1 LAERPAWGWTIGLA
15 DLYRRI
21 AGEQVSC
28 VEGERMA
35 GASKAHILDV
45 PRSISLADKYDLSQ
59 TRIFVS
65 GTQAIVRLLLMQRE
79 LDRRAGLSTAGFI
92 SGYRGSPLGGL
103 DLNILRAKTVL
114 EANDIFF
121 QPGLNEDLAATA
133 IWGAQQAEMRGEGRY
148 DGVFGLW
155 YGKGPGVDR
164 SGDVLRHANLAGTSR
179 YGGVLALMGDD
190 HTAESSTTAHQSEF
204 TFVDVMMPILSPA
217 GVQELIDYGLLGYAM
232 SRFTGCWVG
241 IKCVKDT
248 VESTASIDA
257 SLDRVRPVLPSDFLV
272 PADGLNIRASD
283 PVLAQEKRLQNF
295 KHDAVL
301 AWLSANRLNKI
312 IMSGGPHA
320 KIGVIAAG
328 KTYLDVRQALD
339 DLGIDEVRANEIGLR
354 LYKIACPWPLEPKG
368 LREFARGLSKIIVV
382 EEKRSLIEA
391 QVRDELYGSDT
402 QPVCIGKKDEKGE
415 WLFPVT
421 GALDANDIAVAIGRR
436 LLEHHRSEELQRRL
450 ERLERAQRI
459 LAETTDAATRTP
471 YFCSGCPHNISTKV
485 PDGMRAYAGI
495 GCHYMVQRM
504 DRATEGYTQMGGEGA
519 NWIGE
524 APFSTRGHIIQNL
537 GDGTYDH
544 SGVLPIR
551 WAAGA
556 GVNIT
561 FKILFNDA
569 SAMTGG
575 QSLEGDLTVDK
586 IARQVVAEGANK
598 VVVVTDEPKKYA
610 ADVAWPDG
618 MVIKPRE
625 DLDAVQRA
633 LAATPGTTVLIYDQT
648 CAAEMRRRRKRG
660 LMPEPDRRVIINE
673 LVCEGC
679 GDCGIAS
686 NCVAVQPI
694 ETEFGRKRTIDQSS
708 CNKDFSCLDGFCPAF
723 VTVHG
728 GKPKVLATAADVGDF
743 PPLPHPD
750 VPVLA
755 ERPFSI
761 LITGVGGTGVVTIG
775 AFLAMAAHLEGKGC
789 GSVDMSGIAQKGG
802 AVHSHI
808 KIAATPEQI
817 HAISI
822 AAGGADLVLGCDL
835 VVSGSAKVLAALRPR
850 ETCVV
855 VNTAEIYPGD
865 FTRDADFTLP
875 VEEIKSAIDAA
886 AGEHAAF
893 FDATGL
899 STALFGTSIMAN
911 IILVGFAWQRGFL
924 PLSEAALLRAIELN
938 DETIDLNKRAF
949 LWGRRAA
956 FAPERVAAIV
966 APEPDPTSPRHLSR
980 SFEESVDRRAAFL
993 TAYQDKRYAGEYL
1006 AMVAC
1011 VAEVERR
1018 VAKDTRLAQAVAR
1031 NLFKLMAVKDEY
1043 EVARLYADGSFAR
1056 QLAAT
1061 FDGDVKLEFH
1071 LAPPILGRRNAK
1083 GELKKMSF
1091 GPWMMR
1097 AFNVL
1102 AKLKGLRGTPLDI
1115 FGWSQERRMERKL
1128 LADYQARLEEI
1139 LVDLTP
1145 ENHACA
1151 VALASLPEMIRG
1163 FGHVKLRNVES
1174 ARAEEEELLAR
1185 FRAEP
1190 APAPV
1195 KLAAE

>member
-1 LAERPAWGWTIGLA
+1 MIGGA
-15 DLYRRI
+15 DLYRPI
-21 AGEQVSC
+21 AAGEVA
-28 VEGERMA
+28 EGEPMA
-35 GASKAHILDV
+35 EAGKAHIDAL
-45 PRSISLADKYDLSQ
+45 RSISLADKYDLRETQ
-59 TRIFVS
+59 IFVS
-65 GTQAIVRLLLMQRE
+65 GPQAIVRLLLMQKE
-79 LDRRAGLSTAGFI
+79 LDRRAGRATAGFI

-103 DLNILRAKTVL
+103 DLNLLRAKEAL
-114 EANDIFF
+114 EAADIVFT
-121 QPGLNEDLAATA
+121 PGLNEDLAATA
-133 IWGAQQAEMRGEGRY
+133 VWGAQQAEMRGEGRY

-179 YGGVLALMGDD
+179 FGGVLALMGDD

-217 GVQELIDYGLLGYAM
+217 GVQELIDYGLFGYAM
-232 SRFTGCWVG
+232 SRYTGCWVG

-257 SLDRVRPVLPSDFLV
+257 SLDRVRPIPPIDFQM
-272 PADGLNIRASD
+272 PPDGLNIRARD

-312 IMSGGPHA
+312 IMSGGRDA

-339 DLGIDEVRANEIGLR
+339 DLGIDEARANEIGLR
-354 LYKIACPWPLEPKG
+354 LYKIACPWPLEPRG

-391 QVRDELYGSDT
+391 QLRDELYGSDS

-421 GALDANDIAVAIGRR
+421 GALDANEIAVAIGRR
-436 LLEHHRSEELQRRL
+436 ILEFHRSDELQRRL
-450 ERLERAQRI
+450 ERLERAQRM
-459 LAETTDAATRTP
+459 LAETSDAATRTP

-524 APFSTRGHIIQNL
+524 APFSTRGHMIQNL

-551 WAAGA
+551 WAVAA

-569 SAMTGG
+569 VAMTGG
-575 QSLEGDLTVDK
+575 QQLEGDLTVDK
-586 IARQVVAEGANK
+586 IARQVAAEGANK
-598 VVVVTDEPKKYA
+598 IVVVTDEPEKYSPEIT
-610 ADVAWPDG
+610 WPAG
-618 MVIKPRE
+618 MAIKGRD
-625 DLDAVQRA
+625 DLDQVQRE
-633 LAATPGTTVLIYDQT
+633 LAGSPGTTILIYDQT
-648 CAAEMRRRRKRG
+648 CAAEKRRRRKRG
-660 LMPEPDRRVIINE
+660 LLPDPDQRVIINE

-694 ETEFGRKRTIDQSS
+694 ETEFGRKRRIDQSS

-728 GKPKVLATAADVGDF
+728 GKPKVIAPKVNADDF
-743 PPLPHPD
+743 PLLPQPN

-755 ERPFSI
+755 EQPFSI

-775 AFLAMAAHLEGKGC
+775 AFLAMAAHVEGKGC
-789 GSVDMSGIAQKGG
+789 GSVDMAGLAQKGG
-802 AVHSHI
+802 AVYSHI
-808 KIAATPEQI
+808 KIAAKPGQI

-835 VVSGSAKVLAALRPR
+835 VVSGSAKVLVALRKR
-850 ETCVV
+850 ETGVV
-855 VNTAEIYPGD
+855 VNTAENFPGD
-865 FTRDADFTLP
+865 FTRDADFALP
-875 VEEIKSAIDAA
+875 AEEIKGAIREA
-886 AGEHAAF
+886 AGDDAAF

-899 STALFGTSIMAN
+899 SIALFGTSIAAN
-911 IILVGFAWQRGFL
+911 IILVGFAWQRGLL

-938 DETIDLNKRAF
+938 DEAVDLNKRAF

-956 FAPERVAAIV
+956 FAPQRVAAIV
-966 APEPDPTSPRHLSR
+966 APQPDPGSPRHLSR
-980 SFEESVDRRAAFL
+980 SLEESVERRRAFL
-993 TAYQDKRYAGEYL
+993 TAYQNEAYAGAY
-1006 AMVAC
+1006 VALLRP
-1011 VAEVERR
+1011 VAEAERR
-1018 VAKDTRLAQAVAR
+1018 VARGTRLAEAVAR

-1043 EVARLYADGSFAR
+1043 EVARLYCDGSFAR
-1056 QLAAT
+1056 HVAT
-1061 FDGDVKLEFH
+1061 SFEGDVRLEFH
-1071 LAPPILGRRNAK
+1071 LAPPILGRKNAN

-1091 GPWMMR
+1091 GPWMAR
-1097 AFNVL
+1097 AFTLL
-1102 AKLKGLRGTPLDI
+1102 ARLKGLRRTPLDI
-1115 FGWSQERRMERKL
+1115 FGWSQERRIERKL
-1128 LADYQARLEEI
+1128 LADYELLLDEI
-1139 LVDLTP
+1139 LSKLTP

-1151 VALASLPEMIRG
+1151 VALASVPEKIRG
-1163 FGHVKLRNVES
+1163 FGHVKLRSIE
-1174 ARAEEEELLAR
+1174 AAKAEEQALLAR
-1185 FRAEP
+1185 FRADP
-1190 APAPV
+1190 ICIPG

>member
-1 LAERPAWGWTIGLA
+1 MADAGNARQLDAPRP
-15 DLYRRI
+15 
-21 AGEQVSC
+21 
-28 VEGERMA
+28 
-35 GASKAHILDV
+35 
-45 PRSISLADKYDLSQ
+45 ISLADKYDLAEK
-59 TRIFVS
+59 RIFVS
-65 GTQAIVRLLLMQRE
+65 GPQAVVRLLVMQRE

-103 DLNILRAKTVL
+103 DLNFLRAKKVL
-114 EANDIFF
+114 DANDIVF

-179 YGGVLALMGDD
+179 FGGVLALMGDD

-204 TFVDVMMPILSPA
+204 TLVDVMMPILSPA

-248 VESTASIDA
+248 VESTASIEA
-257 SLDRVRPVLPSDFLV
+257 SLDRVRGIV
-272 PADGLNIRASD
+272 PADFRMPPDGLNIRARD
-283 PVLAQEKRLQNF
+283 PVLAQETRLQNF
-295 KHDAVL
+295 KHDAAL
-301 AWLSANRLNKI
+301 AWLSANRLNRI
-312 IMSGGPHA
+312 IMSGGTHA

-328 KTYLDVRQALD
+328 KSYLDVRQALD
-339 DLGIDEVRANEIGLR
+339 DLGIDAAKANEIGLR
-354 LYKIACPWPLEPKG
+354 LYKLACPWPLEPRG
-368 LREFARGLSKIIVV
+368 LREFAEGLSKIIVV
-382 EEKRSLIEA
+382 EEKRALIET
-391 QVRDELYGSDT
+391 QVRGELYGSDS
-402 QPVCIGKKDEKGE
+402 QPVCVGKKDEKGE

-421 GALDANDIAVAIGRR
+421 GALDANDIAIAIGRR
-436 LLEHHRSEELQRRL
+436 LLEFHPSEELRRRL
-450 ERLERAQRI
+450 ERLEQAQHA

-471 YFCSGCPHNISTKV
+471 YFCSGCPHNVSTKV
-485 PDGMRAYAGI
+485 PEGMRAYAGI

-544 SGVLPIR
+544 SGILPIR
-551 WAAGA
+551 WAIAA
-556 GVNIT
+556 HVNIT

-569 SAMTGG
+569 VAMTGG
-575 QSLEGDLTVDK
+575 QKLEGDLTVDK
-586 IARQVVAEGANK
+586 IARQVAAEGASK
-598 VVVVTDEPKKYA
+598 VAVVTDEPEKYPRSTQ
-610 ADVAWPDG
+610 WPAG
-618 MVIKPRE
+618 LMVRSRA
-625 DLDAVQRA
+625 DLDAIQRE
-633 LAATPGTTVLIYDQT
+633 LAATSGTTVLIYDQT
-648 CAAEMRRRRKRG
+648 CAAEKRRRRKRG
-660 LMPEPDRRVIINE
+660 ILADPDRRIFINE
-673 LVCEGC
+673 LICEGC
-679 GDCGIAS
+679 GDCGVAS
-686 NCVAVQPI
+686 NCIAVQPV
-694 ETEFGRKRTIDQSS
+694 ETEFGRKRRIDQSS

-728 GKPKVLATAADVGDF
+728 AKPKVIATQGHADDF
-743 PPLPHPD
+743 SPLPQPGVPD
-750 VPVLA
+750 LA

-789 GSVDMSGIAQKGG
+789 GSVDMAGLAQKGG
-802 AVHSHI
+802 AVYSAI
-808 KIAATPEQI
+808 KIAQSPEQI

-835 VVSGSAKVLAALRPR
+835 VVSGSAKALAALRPR
-850 ETCVV
+850 ETQAVI
-855 VNTAEIYPGD
+855 NTAEIYPGD
-865 FTRDADFTLP
+865 FARDPDFTLP
-875 VEEIKSAIDAA
+875 AEKIKAAIRAA
-886 AGEHAAF
+886 SGEHAAF

-911 IILVGFAWQRGFL
+911 IMLVGFAWQRGLL

-938 DETIDLNKRAF
+938 NESVELNKRAF

-956 FAPERVAAIV
+956 LAPDEVAAIV
-966 APEPDPTSPRHLSR
+966 APEPDPISPRHLSQ
-980 SFEESVDRRAAFL
+980 SFEESVERRAAFL
-993 TAYQDKRYAGEYL
+993 TAYQDRTYADAYL
-1006 AMVAC
+1006 AQM
-1011 VAEVERR
+1011 RR
-1018 VAKDTRLAQAVAR
+1018 VAEAERGQVPNETQLAEAVAR

-1043 EVARLYADGSFAR
+1043 EVARLYSDGSFAR

-1061 FDGDVKLEFH
+1061 FEGDVKLEFH

-1097 AFNVL
+1097 VFRLL
-1102 AKLKGLRGTPLDI
+1102 ARLKRLRGTPLDM
-1115 FGWSQERRMERKL
+1115 FGWTAERRGERKL
-1128 LADYQARLEEI
+1128 LADYRARIDEI
-1139 LVDLTP
+1139 LDQITP
-1145 ENHACA
+1145 ENYACA
-1151 VALASLPEMIRG
+1151 VTLASLPEQIRG
-1163 FGHVKLRNVES
+1163 FGHVKLRSIE
-1174 ARAEEEELLAR
+1174 AAKADEAALLAR
-1185 FRAEP
+1185 FRAPP

-1195 KLAAE
+1195 RLAAE

>member
-1 LAERPAWGWTIGLA
+1 MSVAA
-15 DLYRRI
+15 LYRPLMRKVME
-21 AGEQVSC
+21 AGP
-28 VEGERMA
+28 M
-35 GASKAHILDV
+35 ASKAQV
-45 PRSISLADKYDLSQ
+45 AGAPRSISLADKYDLSE

-65 GTQAIVRLLLMQRE
+65 GPQAIVRLLLMQKE

-103 DLNILRAKTVL
+103 DLNFLRAKAAL
-114 EANDIFF
+114 DANDIVF

-133 IWGAQQAEMRGEGRY
+133 VWGAQQAEMRGEGRY

-179 YGGVLALMGDD
+179 FGGVLALMGDD

-232 SRFTGCWVG
+232 SRFSGCWVG

-257 SLDRVRPVLPSDFLV
+257 SLGRTRAIVPVDFRM
-272 PADGLNIRASD
+272 PPGGLNIRARD
-283 PVLAQEKRLQNF
+283 PVLEQERRLQNF
-295 KHDAVL
+295 KHDAAL
-301 AWLSANRLNKI
+301 AWLSANRLNRI
-312 IMSGGPHA
+312 VLSGGPNA
-320 KIGVIAAG
+320 KIGIVAAG

-339 DLGIDEVRANEIGLR
+339 DLGIDEVKANDIGLR
-354 LYKIACPWPLEPKG
+354 LYKLACTWPLEPRG
-368 LREFARGLSKIIVV
+368 LREFARGLAKIIVV
-382 EEKRSLIEA
+382 EEKRALIET
-391 QVRDELYGSDT
+391 QIRGELYGSDM
-402 QPVCIGKKDEKGE
+402 QPVCIGKKDERGE

-421 GALDANDIAVAIGRR
+421 GALDANEIAIGIGRR
-436 LLEHHRSEELQRRL
+436 ILEFHPSEELRRRL
-450 ERLERAQRI
+450 QRLEQAQRA
-459 LAETTDAATRTP
+459 LAETADAATRTP
-471 YFCSGCPHNISTKV
+471 YFCSGCPHNVSTKV
-485 PDGMRAYAGI
+485 PEGMRAYAGI

-551 WAAGA
+551 WAVAA

-569 SAMTGG
+569 VAMTGG
-575 QSLEGDLTVDK
+575 QSLEGDLTADK
-586 IARQVVAEGANK
+586 IARQVAAEGASK
-598 VVVVTDEPKKYA
+598 IAVVTDEPEKYPR
-610 ADVAWPDG
+610 DTEWPEG
-618 MVIKPRE
+618 LAIKSRA
-625 DLDAVQRA
+625 DLDSVQRE

-648 CAAEMRRRRKRG
+648 CAAEKRRRRKRG
-660 LMPEPDRRVIINE
+660 LLPDPDRRVFINE

-679 GDCGIAS
+679 GDCGVAS
-686 NCVAVQPI
+686 NCIAVQPV
-694 ETEFGRKRTIDQSS
+694 ETEFGRKRRIDQSS

-728 GKPKVLATAADVGDF
+728 AKPKVIATKGHADDF
-743 PPLPHPD
+743 RPLPQPD
-750 VPVLA
+750 VPVL

-789 GSVDMSGIAQKGG
+789 GSVDMAGLAQKGG
-802 AVHSHI
+802 AVYSHV
-808 KIAATPEQI
+808 KIAAKPEQI

-850 ETCVV
+850 ETGVV

-865 FTRDADFTLP
+865 FARDPDFTLP
-875 VEEIKSAIDAA
+875 AERIKDAIRAA
-886 AGEHAAF
+886 SGENAAF

-911 IILVGFAWQRGFL
+911 IILVGFAWQSGLL

-938 DETIDLNKRAF
+938 DEAVELNKRAF

-956 FAPERVAAIV
+956 FAPREVAAII
-966 APEPDPTSPRHLSR
+966 APEPDPASGLHLSQ
-980 SFEESVDRRAAFL
+980 SLEECIERRRTYL
-993 TAYQDKRYAGEYL
+993 TAYQNKAYAETYGAL
-1006 AMVAC
+1006 INR
-1011 VAEVERR
+1011 VAEIERQR
-1018 VAKDTRLAQAVAR
+1018 VPHATQLAEAVAR

-1043 EVARLYADGSFAR
+1043 EVARLYSDGSFAR
-1056 QLAAT
+1056 QLTAT
-1061 FDGDVKLEFH
+1061 FEGDVKLEFH

-1091 GPWMMR
+1091 GPWMMGVFR
-1097 AFNVL
+1097 LL
-1102 AKLKGLRGTPLDI
+1102 ARLKGLRGTPLDP
-1115 FGWSQERRMERKL
+1115 FGWTAERRMERQL
-1128 LADYQARLEEI
+1128 LAEYRALLDEI
-1139 LVDLTP
+1139 LSKLTP

-1151 VALASLPEMIRG
+1151 VALASLPEKIRG
-1163 FGHVKLRNVES
+1163 FGHVK
-1174 ARAEEEELLAR
+1174 ARAIEAAKADEAALLAR
-1185 FRAEP
+1185 FRD
-1190 APAPV
+1190 APASAQAPA

>member
-1 LAERPAWGWTIGLA
+1 MAE
-15 DLYRRI
+15 
-21 AGEQVSC
+21 
-28 VEGERMA
+28 
-35 GASKAHILDV
+35 ASKAHIDA
-45 PRSISLADKYDLSQ
+45 PRAISLADKYDLHE

-65 GTQAIVRLLLMQRE
+65 GPQAIVRLLIMQKE
-79 LDRRAGLSTAGFI
+79 LDRRADRATAGFI

-103 DLNILRAKTVL
+103 DLNFLRDKEVL
-114 EANDIFF
+114 EANDILFT
-121 QPGLNEDLAATA
+121 PGLNEDLAATA
-133 IWGAQQAEMRGEGRY
+133 VWGAQQAEMRGEGRY

-179 YGGVLALMGDD
+179 FGGVLALMGDD

-232 SRFTGCWVG
+232 SRYTGCWVG

-257 SLDRVRPVLPSDFLV
+257 CLDRVRPILPGDFEM
-272 PADGLNIRASD
+272 PPGGLNIRAND

-295 KHDAVL
+295 KHDAML

-312 IMSGGPHA
+312 VMSGGRDA

-339 DLGIDEVRANEIGLR
+339 DLGIDEARANEIGLR
-354 LYKIACPWPLEPKG
+354 LYKVACTWPLEPRG

-391 QVRDELYGSDT
+391 QLRDELYGSDT
-402 QPVCIGKKDEKGE
+402 QPVCIGKKDERGE

-421 GALDANDIAVAIGRR
+421 GALDANEIAVAIGRR
-436 LLEHHRSEELQRRL
+436 ILEHHRSDELQRRL
-450 ERLERAQRI
+450 ERLERAQRM
-459 LAETTDAATRTP
+459 LAETKDAATRTP
-471 YFCSGCPHNISTKV
+471 YYCSGCPHNISTKV

-551 WAAGA
+551 WAVAA

-561 FKILFNDA
+561 FKILFNNA
-569 SAMTGG
+569 VAMTGG
-575 QSLEGDLTVDK
+575 QHLEGDLTVDK
-586 IARQVVAEGANK
+586 IARQVAAEGASK
-598 VVVVTDEPKKYA
+598 IVVVTDEPEKYSP
-610 ADVAWPDG
+610 DVTWPDG
-618 MVIKPRE
+618 MAIAPRD
-625 DLDAVQRA
+625 DLDGVQRE
-633 LAATPGTTVLIYDQT
+633 LAETPGTTVLIYDQI
-648 CAAEMRRRRKRG
+648 CAAEKRRRRKRG
-660 LMPEPDRRVIINE
+660 LILDPDRRIIINE

-694 ETEFGRKRTIDQSS
+694 ETEFGRKRRIDQSS

-728 GKPKVLATAADVGDF
+728 GKPKVIATKPEADDF
-743 PPLPHPD
+743 PPLPQPI

-789 GSVDMSGIAQKGG
+789 GSVDMAGLAQKGG
-802 AVHSHI
+802 SVYSHI
-808 KIAATPEQI
+808 KIAASPKQI

-850 ETCVV
+850 ETGVV

-865 FTRDADFTLP
+865 FARDADFTLP
-875 VEEIKSAIDAA
+875 ADEIKRAIIET
-886 AGEHAAF
+886 AGESAAF

-899 STALFGTSIMAN
+899 STSLFGTSIAAN
-911 IILVGFAWQRGFL
+911 IILVGFAWQRGLL
-924 PLSEAALLRAIELN
+924 PLSEAALMRAIELN
-938 DETIDLNKRAF
+938 DEAVDLNKRAF

-956 FAPERVAAIV
+956 FAPEKVAAIV
-966 APEPDPTSPRHLSR
+966 APEPDPTSPRHISR
-980 SFEESVDRRAAFL
+980 SFEESVERRRVFL
-993 TAYQDKRYAGEYL
+993 TAYQNEAYAAAYL
-1006 AMVAC
+1006 AQVRR
-1011 VAEVERR
+1011 VAEAERR
-1018 VAKDTRLAQAVAR
+1018 VAKGTRLAEVVAR

-1043 EVARLYADGSFAR
+1043 EVARLYSDGSFAW
-1056 QLAAT
+1056 QVAAT
-1061 FDGDVKLEFH
+1061 FEGEVKLEFH

-1097 AFNVL
+1097 VFKIL
-1102 AKLKGLRGTPLDI
+1102 ARAKGLRGTSLDI
-1115 FGWSQERRMERKL
+1115 FGMSRERRMERKL
-1128 LADYQARLEEI
+1128 LADYEALINEI
-1139 LVDLTP
+1139 LTNLTP

-1151 VALASLPEMIRG
+1151 VALASLPDKIRG
-1163 FGHVKLRNVES
+1163 FGHVKLRNVE
-1174 ARAEEEELLAR
+1174 AAKAEEAELLAR
-1185 FRAEP
+1185 FRAAP
-1190 APAPV
+1190 ATAPV